1 MTFTDLGLARRAHGR
16 AGEAIVALKTGTKQG
31 RMAQELALVIHGA
44 HQPCWAGSY
53 VACEN
58 HMTAQEEE
66 WSWPCD
72 EARKLAMGWGSILS
86 DGRP

>member
-16 AGEAIVALKTGTKQG
+16 VGEKIASLKTGTKQG
-31 RMAQELALVIHGA
+31 QTAQELALIVHNA

-58 HMTAQEEE
+58 HMTAQEDEQ
-66 WSWPCD
+66 SWPCD
-72 EARKLAMGWGSILS
+72 EARKLAMVLGVEL
-86 DGRP
+86 DA